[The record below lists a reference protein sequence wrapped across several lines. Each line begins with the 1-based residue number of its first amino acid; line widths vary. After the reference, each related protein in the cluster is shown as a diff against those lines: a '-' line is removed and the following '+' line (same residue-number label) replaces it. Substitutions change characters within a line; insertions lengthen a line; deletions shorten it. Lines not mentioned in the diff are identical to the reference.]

1 MINGFDKLL
10 NIEFKFPIMNA
21 EHAMYKVKTVNEVKD
36 EGKTKWYGVL
46 GCKYQPDHNVGYVGM
61 PDYIVFTIEPVN
73 YSVKNKYKISAM
85 ITNLGSQVIEVN
97 KNEIDTM
104 ANFVLQLKRLAL
116 LFDKTSTI

>member
-1 MINGFDKLL
+1 MIKGFDKLL
-10 NIEFKFPIMNA
+10 NIEFKFPIMKA
-21 EHAMYKVKTVNEVKD
+21 ENAMYKVKTVNEVKE
-36 EGKTKWYGVL
+36 EGTTKWYGVL
-46 GCKYQPDHNVGYVGM
+46 GCKYQLDPNVNYVGM

-73 YSVKNKYKISAM
+73 YSVENKYKISAM

-104 ANFVLQLKRLAL
+104 ANFVLQLRRLAV